1 MKYLSVC
8 SGIEA
13 ASVAWKPLGWQA
25 LAFSEIDPF
34 PSAVLAHRW
43 PTVPNWGDM
52 NRYEEWPDAV
62 VDVLVGGT
70 PCQTFSRAGLRA
82 GLDDPRGNLMLVFG
96 AIALRYQPRWLVWEN
111 VPGVLSSNGGRD
123 FGSFL
128 ALLAHCG
135 YGFAY
140 RVLDAQHVRTRQH
153 YRGLP
158 QRRKRVFVVGHRGNW
173 RRAAAVLLERSGGGR
188 NPAPPVARNGV
199 SWWNGDAVSQTLD
212 AVLHKGQMLP
222 EKNRFPVL
230 ALGERLCLAPTAMK
244 KETVPAVAP
253 TTASV
258 IALDRLRMSGM
269 STVSA
274 ETELCGRAVLRRL
287 TVTEAERLMGLPDNH
302 TRIPWRGKPASE
314 CPDSL
319 RFKAIGNS
327 MAVNCMEL
335 LGERI
340 DYVDTLLGGVEKM

>member
-13 ASVAWKPLGWQA
+13 ATVAWEPLGWQA

-34 PSAVLAHRW
+34 PSAVLAHRF
-43 PTVPNWGDM
+43 PGVPNWGDM
-52 NRYEEWPDAV
+52 NRFEEWPDAT
-62 VDVLVGGT
+62 VDVLCGGT
-70 PCQTFSRAGLRA
+70 PCQSFSRAGLRA

-96 AIALRYQPRWLVWEN
+96 AIARRYKPRWLVWEN
-111 VPGVLSSNGGRD
+111 VPGCLSTNGGRD

-128 ALLAHCG
+128 ALLAECG

-153 YRGLP
+153 PRGLP
-158 QRRKRVFVVGHRGNW
+158 QRRRRVFVVGCRGDW
-173 RRAAAVLLERSGGGR
+173 RSAAAVLSERESGRR
-188 NPAPPVARNGV
+188 NPAPPVCKGGV

-212 AVLHKGQMLP
+212 AVLYKGQMLP
-222 EKNRFPVL
+222 EKNRFPVV
-230 ALGERLCLAPTAMK
+230 ALGERLCSAPTAMRK
-244 KETVPAVAP
+244 GTAPAVAA

-258 IALDRLRMSGM
+258 IVLDRLRMNGM

-274 ETELCGRAVLRRL
+274 KTELCGRAVLRRL
-287 TVTEAERLMGLPDNH
+287 TVTEAERLMGLPDAH
-302 TRIPWRGKPASE
+302 TLISWRGKPASE
-314 CPDSL
+314 CPDSP

-340 DYVDTLLGGVEKM
+340 DFVDTLIGRVEKM